1 MVFFGRAVYSLND
14 VLAPWDHHQW
24 IGLEEK
30 YILLVLS
37 FIFRYIL
44 AILSFIEGE
53 NSVIVNV
60 ALFVFAES
68 ILELHYEDIAVAH

>member
-24 IGLEEK
+24 IELEEK
-30 YILLVLS
+30 YILLVVF